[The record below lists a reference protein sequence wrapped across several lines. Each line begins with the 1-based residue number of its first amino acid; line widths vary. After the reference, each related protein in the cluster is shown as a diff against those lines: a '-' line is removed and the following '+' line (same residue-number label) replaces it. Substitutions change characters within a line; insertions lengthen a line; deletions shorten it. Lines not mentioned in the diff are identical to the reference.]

1 MFTTKCI
8 IKFTTHQAHIT
19 VDEDGTIQVF
29 KYNNHTTDFDVFKED
44 QSAASEY
51 ILTPPE
57 SLGYRVIIPGD
68 HQ

>member
-8 IKFTTHQAHIT
+8 IRFTTHQAHIT
-19 VDEDGTIQVF
+19 VSDDGTIQVF
-29 KYNNHTTDFDVFKED
+29 KYSQHTSDFDVFKDD
-44 QSAASEY
+44 QTSASEY

-68 HQ
+68 SQ

>member
-8 IKFTTHQAHIT
+8 IRFTTHHAHIT
-19 VDEDGTIQVF
+19 VSEDGTIQVF
-29 KYNNHTTDFDVFKED
+29 KYSQHTSDFDVFKED
-44 QSAASEY
+44 QYEASEY
-51 ILTPPE
+51 ILAPPE

>member
-8 IKFTTHQAHIT
+8 IRFTTHHAHIT
-19 VDEDGTIQVF
+19 VSEDGTIQVF
-29 KYNNHTTDFDVFKED
+29 KYSQHTSDFDVFKED
-44 QSAASEY
+44 QTSASEY